1 MIIYPA
7 FAVPLL
13 LIGWFGFSIR
23 RTGVG
28 AAVSLLILWQGII
41 AFAAI
46 YVFQQETIKEGSV
59 LIWILSFMCCP
70 LLMTLLVLSLRQY
83 YSKRSINWEENEE
96 IRR

>member
-1 MIIYPA
+1 MMTYLALTI
-7 FAVPLL
+7 PLL

-23 RTGVG
+23 RTGIG
-28 AAVSLLILWQGII
+28 AAVSLLILWQGVL

-46 YVFQQETIKEGSV
+46 CVFQQEALKEGAV

-70 LLMTLLVLSLRQY
+70 LLIGLLVLSLRQY
-83 YSKRSINWEENEE
+83 YSKHSINWEENEE